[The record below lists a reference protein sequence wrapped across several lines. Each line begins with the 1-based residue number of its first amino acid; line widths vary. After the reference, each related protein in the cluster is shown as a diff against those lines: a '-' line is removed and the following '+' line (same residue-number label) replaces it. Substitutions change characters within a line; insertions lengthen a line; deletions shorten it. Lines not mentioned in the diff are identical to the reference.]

1 MKEVLIM
8 LDSYVRVINLCYA
21 KMKKMRRYKV
31 LNEIYFKI
39 QSVVNLII
47 CF

>member
-21 KMKKMRRYKV
+21 KSEKGRYKV

-39 QSVVNLII
+39 QSVVNCII

>member
-21 KMKKMRRYKV
+21 KMKKEDK
-31 LNEIYFKI
+31 EGT
-39 QSVVNLII
+39 
-47 CF
+47 